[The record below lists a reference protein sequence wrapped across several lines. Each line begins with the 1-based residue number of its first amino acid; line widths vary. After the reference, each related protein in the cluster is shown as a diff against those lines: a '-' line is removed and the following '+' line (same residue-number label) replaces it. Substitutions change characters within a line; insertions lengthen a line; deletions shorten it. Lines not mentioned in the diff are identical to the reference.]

1 MKIKIPIMRNIIFL
15 IVISMGLKSYGQVE
29 FFKGN
34 WKELLA
40 EAKKKNKP
48 IWVDFYATWCGP
60 CKMMAKNTFENKE
73 VGDFSNANYIA
84 YKIDAEKEEGPELAD
99 KYQINAYPTIVFIDA
114 NGNHIKNSVG
124 YKTPEQF
131 IQELKQNMN
140 IKKEGSSAE
149 TPVNFYQG
157 SWADLLKEAQKTGK
171 PFWVDFYAV
180 WCGPCK
186 MMSSRTFKDNNVGQF
201 SNQSFIAYKLDCEKG
216 EGPQLASKHK
226 INAYPT
232 IIAFDANGNE
242 INRHVGFMDAM
253 QFQEWLRKSL
263 EKAGKKGKGPQGN
276 NNTPNYQFKDYWKL
290 KENLYQQTQSSV
302 LSDDEQKNRFQ
313 QAFQL
318 GVKKDDYSY
327 EDLVQKWS
335 TEAKKSYIW
344 KYDIGFYLGAKKY
357 DKIIEI
363 VEPLFEAQQLSDQEI
378 HWIALEFLKAEYAKP
393 EIIKWLNASIRTQ
406 STPEKLDTKAG
417 LYYLM
422 GKSQE
427 ALDYANQT
435 LKNNKQ
441 LESAQIIKTLANQA
455 VIAKNNQE

>member
-1 MKIKIPIMRNIIFL
+1 MKRKVGMMKNIWFLMMVSLGIKA
-15 IVISMGLKSYGQVE
+15 YGQVQ
-29 FFKGN
+29 FFQGT

-40 EAKKKNKP
+40 EAKKKNRP
-48 IWVDFYATWCGP
+48 VWVDFYAVWCGP

-73 VGDFSNANYIA
+73 VGDYSNANYIA
-84 YKIDAEKEEGPELAD
+84 YKIDAEKGEGPEWAD
-99 KYQINAYPTIVFIDA
+99 KYQINAYPTIVFLDA

-131 IQELKQNMN
+131 LAELKENKD
-140 IKKEGSSAE
+140 IKKEGTPIE

-186 MMSSRTFKDNNVGQF
+186 MMSNRTFKDNSVGQF
-201 SNQSFIAYKLDCEKG
+201 SNQNFIAYKLDCEKG
-216 EGPQLASKHK
+216 EGPQLANKHK

-242 INRHVGFMDAM
+242 INRYVGFMDAM
-253 QFQEWLRKSL
+253 QFQEWLKKSL
-263 EKAGKKGKGPQGN
+263 EKAGKKGKGSQGSSI
-276 NNTPNYQFKDYWKL
+276 PNYQFKDYWKL
-290 KENLYQQTQSSV
+290 KENLYQQTKTAV
-302 LSDDEQKNRFQ
+302 LSDDEQKSRYE
-313 QAFQL
+313 QAYQL
-318 GVKKDDYSY
+318 GIKKDDYSY
-327 EDLVQKWS
+327 EDLVHKWS

-357 DKIIEI
+357 DKIIEM
-363 VEPLFEAQQLSDQEI
+363 VEPLFEAQQLSELEL
-378 HWIALEFLKAEYAKP
+378 HWIALEFLKAEYSKP
-393 EIIKWLNASIRTQ
+393 EVIKWLNASIRMQ
-406 STPEKLDTKAG
+406 NSTEKLDTKAG
-417 LYYLM
+417 LFYLL
-422 GKSQE
+422 GKSQD
-427 ALDYANQT
+427 ALEYANQS
-435 LKNNKQ
+435 LKSNKQ